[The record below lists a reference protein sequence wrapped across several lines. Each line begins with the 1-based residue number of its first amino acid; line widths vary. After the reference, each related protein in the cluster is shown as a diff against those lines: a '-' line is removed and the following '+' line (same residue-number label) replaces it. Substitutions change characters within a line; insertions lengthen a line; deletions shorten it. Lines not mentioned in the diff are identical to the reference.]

1 MTQAYPIRCRITNEA
16 HTTRVDIF
24 DDIGSG
30 FFGGVS
36 AQDFSGAIAR
46 LTGPLDVHINSGGG
60 NVFEGVAIAEALR
73 TYKGR
78 ITTYIDGLAAS
89 IASVIAQ
96 AGAERVMAPGSMMMI
111 HDASTITD
119 GTAAEHEKSMKILVR
134 VSDSIADSYARRA
147 GGSREMWR
155 DRMIEESWYTAE
167 EAVSAGLADRVGGES
182 ASWPAGMDVSVFNR
196 APQHIVA
203 SIRQL
208 SARSAL
214 KIRNAVMHG
223 DHELYDPDGDG
234 DCDAC
239 PDGDTDHD
247 YWAEDGTQLKP
258 VPGKPMKSDKKAK
271 SRKNKVRNAD
281 GVDTSDWDGDKAMSN
296 AAKSDSP
303 ASFYAAICAGRREG
317 DPSKQD
323 SWALPYRYT
332 PDSAPNAAG
341 VKAALGRID
350 QTQGLTNKD
359 AALAKLQKLMKR
371 INPDYEPSGSV
382 DPAALSNL
390 LVSALGKGA

>member
-16 HTTRVDIF
+16 HSTRVDIF

-30 FFGGVS
+30 FMGGVS

-60 NVFEGVAIAEALR
+60 NVFEGVAITEALR

-78 ITTYIDGLAAS
+78 ITTHNDGLAAS
-89 IASVIAQ
+89 IASVIFQ
-96 AGAERVMAPGSMMMI
+96 AGAERVVAPGSITMI
-111 HDASTITD
+111 HDASTTTD
-119 GTAAEHEKSMKILVR
+119 GTAADHEKSVKVLTK
-134 VSDSIADSYARRA
+134 VSDSIADAYARRA
-147 GGSREMWR
+147 GGSRDMWR
-155 DRMIEESWYTAE
+155 DRMLEETWYTAE
-167 EAVSAGLADRVGGES
+167 EAVAAGLADRVGGEN
-182 ASWPAGMDVSVFNR
+182 AAWPAGLDASTFNR
-196 APQHIVA
+196 APQHVVA

-208 SARSAL
+208 SARAAL

-239 PDGDTDHD
+239 PEGDTDHD
-247 YWAEDGTQLKP
+247 YWSEDGQQIKP
-258 VPGKPMKSDKKAK
+258 VPGKPMKQSKSAKGKRKVKAA
-271 SRKNKVRNAD
+271 S
-281 GVDTSDWDGDKAMSN
+281 GVDDSPWDGDKAMSN
-296 AAKSDSP
+296 AAKSDDP

-317 DPSKQD
+317 DPTKQS

-332 PDSAPNAAG
+332 PSSAPNAAA

-359 AALAKLQKLMKR
+359 AALSKLQKLMRK
-371 INPDYEPSGSV
+371 INPDYEPSAGV
-382 DPAALSNL
+382 DTSALANM